1 MKKIFEQLNSQRH
14 ELYALISI
22 EAVAGVNQKDVGR
35 LNNLQ
40 RALKLNQNI
49 TKLLKNETEQKQG

>member
-1 MKKIFEQLNSQRH
+1 MKEIFEQLNSQRH
-14 ELYALISI
+14 ELYTLITI
-22 EAVAGVNQKDVGR
+22 EAVAGIHQKDLGR

-49 TKLLKNETEQKQG
+49 TKLLKNENK

>member
-1 MKKIFEQLNSQRH
+1 MEKILEQLNSQRH
-14 ELYALISI
+14 ELYALITI
-22 EAVAGVNQKDVGR
+22 EAVVGKYQKDLGR

-49 TKLLKNETEQKQG
+49 TKLLKNENK